1 MRKKTKK
8 TEAKEG
14 DSEEQPVSAE
24 EENPGDQVLAA
35 ENNDCETVNSEQIEN
50 INAADDN
57 ENPEEKQMES
67 SVGEC
72 DNIDTNSDGK
82 ESLVKENS
90 KDDMGEEDADV
101 DEEPSQDVS
110 GDSEEIEGV
119 IENPLFEPEQDVNI
133 SSIEKFS
140 MDAIDDDDLDFEPD
154 IEEANDQGKS
164 SKSMESECR
173 TSPGREENDTAV
185 TKDDREDDEGNQ
197 TIDEIVISDTDDID
211 ELGDKIDAA
220 YPGQENKK
228 KLDDDDDE
236 SDEEKRGWRSE
247 KGKDS
252 TRNKSPV
259 RRRSRSPIR
268 RRRVSPPRTRI
279 SRRRSRYVFFLSS
292 LLAIYI
298 CIVDP
303 LQLRLSVLDLDLGVE
318 G

>member
-1 MRKKTKK
+1 MYYFVLISDIKMRKKTKK
-8 TEAKEG
+8 TEAKETG
-14 DSEEQPVSAE
+14 DSVEQPVSAE
-24 EENPGDQVLAA
+24 EENPGDQVLVT
-35 ENNDCETVNSEQIEN
+35 ENNDSENNDSENVNLQQLEN
-50 INAADDN
+50 TEDVTE
-57 ENPEEKQMES
+57 ENLEEKEMES

-72 DNIDTNSDGK
+72 DNIDTNIDGK
-82 ESLVKENS
+82 ESLVQENS
-90 KDDMGEEDADV
+90 NDDVGEEDAD
-101 DEEPSQDVS
+101 DNEEPSQDNS

-173 TSPGREENDTAV
+173 TSPGREENDTAG
-185 TKDDREDDEGNQ
+185 TKDDREDDEGNK

-279 SRRRSRYVFFLSS
+279 SRRRSRYYFCLSS
-292 LLAIYI
+292 
-298 CIVDP
+298 
-303 LQLRLSVLDLDLGVE
+303 
-318 G
+318 

>member
-1 MRKKTKK
+1 MRKKNKK
-8 TEAKEG
+8 TEAKEEVN
-14 DSEEQPVSAE
+14 SEEQPVSAE
-24 EENPGDQVLAA
+24 EENPGAENDDS
-35 ENNDCETVNSEQIEN
+35 ENNDSENVNLEQTEN
-50 INAADDN
+50 LNTTDDAEN
-57 ENPEEKQMES
+57 TEDTTEENPEEKEMES

-72 DNIDTNSDGK
+72 DNNDANSDGK
-82 ESLVKENS
+82 DSLVKENNN
-90 KDDMGEEDADV
+90 DDNGEEDADV
-101 DEEPSQDVS
+101 DDS
-110 GDSEEIEGV
+110 GEIEGV
-119 IENPLFEPEQDVNI
+119 IENPLFEPEQDVNT

-173 TSPGREENDTAV
+173 TSPGREENDTAG
-185 TKDDREDDEGNQ
+185 TKDEKEDDEGNR
-197 TIDEIVISDTDDID
+197 TIDEIVISDTGDID

-279 SRRRSRYVFFLSS
+279 SRRRSRYYFFLSS
-292 LLAIYI
+292 
-298 CIVDP
+298 
-303 LQLRLSVLDLDLGVE
+303 
-318 G
+318 

>member
-1 MRKKTKK
+1 
-8 TEAKEG
+8 
-14 DSEEQPVSAE
+14 
-24 EENPGDQVLAA
+24 
-35 ENNDCETVNSEQIEN
+35 
-50 INAADDN
+50 
-57 ENPEEKQMES
+57 
-67 SVGEC
+67 
-72 DNIDTNSDGK
+72 
-82 ESLVKENS
+82 
-90 KDDMGEEDADV
+90 MGEEDADV
-101 DEEPSQDVS
+101 DEEPSQD
-110 GDSEEIEGV
+110 DSEEIEGV

-164 SKSMESECR
+164 SKLMESECR
-173 TSPGREENDTAV
+173 TFPGREENDTAG
-185 TKDDREDDEGNQ
+185 TKDDKEDDEGNK
-197 TIDEIVISDTDDID
+197 TID

-279 SRRRSRYVFFLSS
+279 SRRRSRSS
-292 LLAIYI
+292 SIEIVSVGSRPRGRRISPPRPRSRSRDRFIRRSFSPQERRRLEDLRYERKETERMRRQVEDLRESMHRDTGYGSVSARLARIS
-298 CIVDP
+298 P
-303 LQLRLSVLDLDLGVE
+303 PRRLSPPPRA
-318 G
+318 